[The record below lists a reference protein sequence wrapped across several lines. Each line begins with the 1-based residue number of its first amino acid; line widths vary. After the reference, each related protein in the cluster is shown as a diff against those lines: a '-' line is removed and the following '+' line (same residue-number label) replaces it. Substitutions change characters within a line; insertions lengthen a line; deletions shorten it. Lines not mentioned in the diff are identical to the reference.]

1 MASRKGSGCQL
12 LLARL
17 EFTFSQTMLNDV
29 HVDMAI
35 GAFSIEVWQ
44 TIQLISH
51 ILIWQWFTLLGLLDD
66 LYLVLL

>member
-35 GAFSIEVWQ
+35 GAFSIQVWQ